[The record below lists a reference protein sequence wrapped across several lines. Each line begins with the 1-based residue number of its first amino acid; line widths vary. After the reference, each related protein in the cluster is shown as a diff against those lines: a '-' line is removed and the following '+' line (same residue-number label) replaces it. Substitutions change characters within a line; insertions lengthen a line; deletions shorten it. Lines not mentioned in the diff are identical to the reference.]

1 MADIQANLPSE
12 KEWWDRRKQ
21 GIQSDFMKEL
31 DDDENAAKA
40 TASRQGSVAS
50 ASGAGASRQGS
61 VTSTPG
67 AGVRQSSDEDAVL
80 VEAGG
85 PDETIGST
93 PSTPGS
99 AKKKRKGKK

>member
-1 MADIQANLPSE
+1 MSDIQATLPSE

-21 GIQSDFMKEL
+21 AIQSDFMKEL
-31 DDDENAAKA
+31 DEDENAAKA
-40 TASRQGSVAS
+40 SASRQGSVVS
-50 ASGAGASRQGS
+50 SSGAGARQN
-61 VTSTPG
+61 
-67 AGVRQSSDEDAVL
+67 SDEDAVL